1 MVRWPLSSYL
11 KTNSIAWT
19 AHQLA
24 SLHDANDKKVFDSVI
39 VITDRTVLDSQLQ
52 DAIYQFEHKHGVV
65 EKVTNDGSSKASKLT
80 KALQDRVPI
89 IIVTIQT
96 FPFVLDAIR
105 ETTSL
110 KDRTFAVIADEA
122 HSSQTGATAKKLKQ
136 VLSAERAQEIEDG
149 GEIDIE
155 ELLEAEMAGRLQPK
169 NISFFAFT
177 ATPKAKTMEL
187 FGRVGVV
194 SENGK

>member
-1 MVRWPLSSYL
+1 M
-11 KTNSIAWT
+11 
-19 AHQLA
+19 
-24 SLHDANDKKVFDSVI
+24 
-39 VITDRTVLDSQLQ
+39 
-52 DAIYQFEHKHGVV
+52 
-65 EKVTNDGSSKASKLT
+65 
-80 KALQDRVPI
+80 PI

>member
-1 MVRWPLSSYL
+1 MNCNKTYL
-11 KTNSIAWT
+11 VGCIWLLLIRTGTT
-19 AHQLA
+19 AQHAGTTAQ
-24 SLHDANDKKVFDSVI
+24 NEWN
-39 VITDRTVLDSQLQ
+39 TQTVLDSQLQ

-65 EKVTNDGSSKASKLT
+65 EKVTNDGSSKSSKLT